1 MSTLALH
8 NMRSLGSQCPPDKST
23 KQKKEQRTT
32 TTTTTTI
39 INNANKMPKQNPK
52 RGTYRAAAEISLTWT
67 KTFLS
72 GVLGKNPN
80 YSTLCSN
87 IPADEESQ
95 KTRRS
100 HENY

>member
-1 MSTLALH
+1 MPT
-8 NMRSLGSQCPPDKST
+8 SQIHKT
-23 KQKKEQRTT
+23 KKEQRTT
-32 TTTTTTI
+32 TTTI
-39 INNANKMPKQNPK
+39 INSAKRLTNPK

-67 KTFLS
+67 KTFLG

-87 IPADEESQ
+87 IPAEEESQ